1 MNKNSFL
8 RYRFA
13 MQSSCSNNRSNHD
26 RVVADH
32 LVGKK
37 RELQGYSNHAIK
49 TITLGDIITLDRA
62 VQRDTRS
69 VVYFITKIDPA
80 EIEADLEKLRKVILN
95 LEESLRSA
103 TANGKTEI
111 QDDSLFNYFVAPF
124 RQRPRPKLLTEYQS
138 KITAKVDSKILASAS
153 STGDMPLA
161 YDHVNIVSYNFLTHA
176 NKSMSHR

>member
-13 MQSSCSNNRSNHD
+13 MQSSCGNNRPNHD
-26 RVVADH
+26 RVVAYR
-32 LVGKK
+32 LVERNRSFKDIPIALK
-37 RELQGYSNHAIK
+37 K

-80 EIEADLEKLRKVILN
+80 EIEGDLEKLRKVILN

-124 RQRPRPKLLTEYQS
+124 RQRPRPKLLTEHQAN

-161 YDHVNIVSYNFLTHA
+161 YAHHVNIVHTIF
-176 NKSMSHR
+176 

>member
-1 MNKNSFL
+1 MIELL
-8 RYRFA
+8 RTV
-13 MQSSCSNNRSNHD
+13 S
-26 RVVADH
+26 
-32 LVGKK
+32 LK
-37 RELQGYSNHAIK
+37 RNGNFKDIPITLIK

-80 EIEADLEKLRKVILN
+80 EIEADLEKLRNVILN

-124 RQRPRPKLLTEYQS
+124 RQRPRPKLLTEHQAN

-153 STGDMPLA
+153 STGDMPLLA
-161 YDHVNIVSYNFLTHA
+161 YINIVQHKFLSHA
-176 NKSMSHR
+176 ISPCRTGDNEHGKR

>member
-13 MQSSCSNNRSNHD
+13 MQSSCGNNRPNHD
-26 RVVADH
+26 RVAAYR
-32 LVGKK
+32 LVEKK

-80 EIEADLEKLRKVILN
+80 EIEADLEKLRKLISN

-103 TANGKTEI
+103 TANGKQI
-111 QDDSLFNYFVAPF
+111 QDDSLLNYFVAPF
-124 RQRPRPKLLTEYQS
+124 RQRPRPKLLTEHQAN
-138 KITAKVDSKILASAS
+138 KITAKVD
-153 STGDMPLA
+153 
-161 YDHVNIVSYNFLTHA
+161 
-176 NKSMSHR
+176 